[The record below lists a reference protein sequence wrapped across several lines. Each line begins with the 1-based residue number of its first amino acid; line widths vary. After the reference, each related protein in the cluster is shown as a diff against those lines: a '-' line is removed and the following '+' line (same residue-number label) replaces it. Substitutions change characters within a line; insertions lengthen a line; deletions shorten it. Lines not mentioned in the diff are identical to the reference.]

1 MVSPSCERKN
11 LGGNRNPFPHAHRLL
26 NEQLRT
32 AKQACFRGTPSN
44 YTDAMLPPHTK
55 QRHREFSETITNV
68 LSASS
73 IDRQILTTISKLR
86 RPTHPMHAIP
96 PLPISSPTSG
106 PTSHCSYYQ
115 CCYHLTLDM
124 LTKRVAEMKL
134 PQLPLQQVAGQWQ
147 LLLETISYQHQTN
160 SATCQNKATNH
171 KDGCHKLKHNGWL
184 PSQENLP
191 PTDKQRGDGSC
202 RPYKINMASTTNHPM
217 PIAIADTGITTVK
230 TRG

>member
-1 MVSPSCERKN
+1 MYNFALPNKPVSVV
-11 LGGNRNPFPHAHRLL
+11 LL
-26 NEQLRT
+26 VITLT
-32 AKQACFRGTPSN
+32 PCYPLTPSN
-44 YTDAMLPPHTK
+44 DTVNSPKPSPMCHLLPALTAKSSPPSANSVDQLTQCMQSLHCPSPH
-55 QRHREFSETITNV
+55 QPPV
-68 LSASS
+68 
-73 IDRQILTTISKLR
+73 Q
-86 RPTHPMHAIP
+86 RPTAATINAAT
-96 PLPISSPTSG
+96 TS
-106 PTSHCSYYQ
+106 
-115 CCYHLTLDM
+115 TLDM

-160 SATCQNKATNH
+160 SATSQNKATNH

-191 PTDKQRGDGSC
+191 PTGKQRGDGSC